1 MIDSCKRTINCCD
14 DDEEGYVEGKYTRK
28 ISSDPESYDEDITE
42 YEEKPKVENLK
53 HQKILKI

>member
-42 YEEKPKVENLK
+42 YEEKPKY
-53 HQKILKI
+53 KIK